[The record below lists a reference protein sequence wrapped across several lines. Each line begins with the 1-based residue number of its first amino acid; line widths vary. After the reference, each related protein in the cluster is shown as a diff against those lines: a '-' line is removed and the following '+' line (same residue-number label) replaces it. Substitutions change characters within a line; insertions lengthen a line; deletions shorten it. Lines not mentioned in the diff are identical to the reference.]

1 MGTRHSC
8 SWKRMPLWSI
18 MGKGAYRL
26 RKAEPTKIGRGSKG
40 RPAPYFLERSPMR
53 KIISGTL
60 FMALAGTLAIAT
72 PRQDR
77 DDHRD
82 RGEKHDKNRHEGDD
96 RHGDDRGDRHDNG
109 NHRGWDNERASAQDA
124 LIPTAGTSTCEGI
137 LSPVVWISGRVV

>member
-1 MGTRHSC
+1 
-8 SWKRMPLWSI
+8 
-18 MGKGAYRL
+18 
-26 RKAEPTKIGRGSKG
+26 
-40 RPAPYFLERSPMR
+40 MR

-60 FMALAGTLAIAT
+60 FMALAGTLAIAA

-109 NHRGWDNERASAQDA
+109 NHRGWDNERNPHANWDSEHDRIRPGRAY
-124 LIPTAGTSTCEGI
+124 PYGRYEHVRGI
-137 LSPVVWISGRVV
+137 LSHGAWISGRVV